1 VVNLVS
7 GHKKKVRLLL
17 LLVVFGLLGVSA
29 TPYVILP
36 VRIAAGIAC
45 LLSVALLA
53 SFPRFFSLRYW
64 VRGSAR
70 DSLTF
75 KLGDLYGGPE
85 PGASAPEF
93 NLKTIEGRFVSLQD
107 LRARNPVVLVT
118 GSYSCPAF
126 RRSSRAIGELHSR
139 YADRITFL
147 ILYTVEAHPKAGQ
160 SFYPPG
166 GKHQRKVNRREG
178 ILVAQPQKYEERVKL
193 AAQCRD
199 ALSLDIVIAIDDM
212 DNQVWVAYGAAPN
225 AAYLIDRDGKVL
237 ARQGRFDPPTFGHSI
252 ERFVSGLTPRTDMT
266 QV

>member
-1 VVNLVS
+1 VVNQVS
-7 GHKKKVRLLL
+7 GHKKKIRLLL

-36 VRIAAGIAC
+36 VRVAAGIAC

-53 SFPRFFSLRYW
+53 WFPRFFSLRYW

-70 DSLTF
+70 DSLTL
-75 KLGDLYGGPE
+75 KLRDLYGGPE

-93 NLKTIEGRFVSLQD
+93 NLKTIEGRFVSLQE
-107 LRARNPVVLVT
+107 LRARNPVVLFT

-147 ILYTVEAHPKAGQ
+147 ILYTVEAHPKGSQ
-160 SFYPPG
+160 SPYGTG
-166 GKHQRKVNRREG
+166 GKQASKLNSQNG
-178 ILVAQPQKYEERVKL
+178 ILVTQPQKYEERVKL
-193 AAQCRD
+193 AAQCRA

-212 DNQVWVAYGAAPN
+212 DNQVWVAYGSAPN
-225 AAYLIDRDGKVL
+225 AAYLIDKDGRVV
-237 ARQGRFDPPTFGHSI
+237 ARHGSFHPPTFEQSI
-252 ERFVSGLTPRTDMT
+252 KHCLSGLTPKKGT
-266 QV
+266 